1 MLGLEFQMGLARA
14 WSEAVFGC
22 MSACASASAAALN
35 QAAEAAV
42 STDNSAT
49 SNLSSDRPAG
59 SSADGRS
66 WYRPPVVQPF
76 DISWFN
82 LPTAFPMAWTQ
93 PMALPFDSAAMFGA
107 FQPWQAWATLLRSP
121 FMTYPVSPAAP
132 AWWTAF
138 ATPPAPQ
145 THSRIPQAAFA
156 TYRSESGHAVAH
168 ITFPNDV
175 VAAFAVP
182 PQAMALDTF
191 FTWPATR
198 H

>member
-1 MLGLEFQMGLARA
+1 MLGLDFQLGLARA
-14 WSEAVFGC
+14 WSDAVFGC
-22 MSACASASAAALN
+22 MAACASASAAVIN
-35 QAAEAAV
+35 QAAETASA
-42 STDNSAT
+42 DNSPT
-49 SNLSSDRPAG
+49 SNRSSDRSAG

-66 WYRPPVVQPF
+66 WYQPPVTQPF

-93 PMALPFDSAAMFGA
+93 PMAMPFDGAAMWSA

-121 FMTYPVSPAAP
+121 FMTYPVPAAAP
-132 AWWTAF
+132 TWWTAF
-138 ATPPAPQ
+138 AAPPAPP
-145 THSRIPQAAFA
+145 TRPRTPQAAFA
-156 TYRSESGHAVAH
+156 TYRSESGHAVAQ

>member
-1 MLGLEFQMGLARA
+1 MLGLDFQLGLARA
-14 WSEAVFGC
+14 WSDAVFGC
-22 MSACASASAAALN
+22 MAACASASAAVIN
-35 QAAEAAV
+35 QAADTA
-42 STDNSAT
+42 SSDSSPT
-49 SNLSSDRPAG
+49 SNRPSERSSG

-66 WYRPPVVQPF
+66 WYRPPVAHPF
-76 DISWFN
+76 DISWFS
-82 LPTAFPMAWTQ
+82 LPTAFPMTWTQ
-93 PMALPFDSAAMFGA
+93 PTAMPFDNAAMWSA

-121 FMTYPVSPAAP
+121 FMTYPVQAAAP

-138 ATPPAPQ
+138 AAPPAPPARPR
-145 THSRIPQAAFA
+145 TPQAAFA
-156 TYRSESGHAVAH
+156 TYRSESGHAVAQV
-168 ITFPNDV
+168 TFPNDV

>member
-1 MLGLEFQMGLARA
+1 MLGLDFQPGLARA
-14 WSEAVFGC
+14 WSDAFFGC
-22 MSACASASAAALN
+22 MAACASASAAAIN
-35 QAAEAAV
+35 QAADTASA
-42 STDNSAT
+42 DNSTT
-49 SNLSSDRPAG
+49 SNPSSERSAG

-66 WYRPPVVQPF
+66 WYRPPVAQPF

-93 PMALPFDSAAMFGA
+93 PMVMPFDSAAMWSA

-121 FMTYPVSPAAP
+121 FMTYPVLAAAP

-138 ATPPAPQ
+138 AAPPAPP
-145 THSRIPQAAFA
+145 TRPRTPQAAFA
-156 TYRSESGHAVAH
+156 TYRSESGHAVAQ